1 MIPSTCVESGCEGL
15 ILVTGGAGYVGSHI
29 CKALAQAGEEHLVF
43 DNLSTGNAWAVRWG
57 ELFQGDICRPKD
69 LRDCFRRH
77 PIDAVIHFAALSLV
91 GESGVKPAEYYQTN
105 VVGTLNL
112 LNVMREFEVKSIV
125 FSSSAAVYGEPE
137 EIPIPESH
145 PLRPV
150 NVYGRTKV
158 MMEQLMADFYQ
169 AYGIC
174 YAALRYFNAAGA
186 ALGGD
191 IGEVHDP
198 ETHLIPNIIHAAFRK
213 QKAIEIYGTDY
224 PTADGSAIRD
234 YVHVDDLAQAHLSAL
249 ALLRGGQNAGPINL
263 GSNLGISVW
272 QVLATAED
280 VLAMP
285 IPHCP
290 RSRRSGD
297 PVILVASNAKA
308 RQVLQWEPQYDLAAM
323 IRSAAAFF
331 YPTRR

>member
-1 MIPSTCVESGCEGL
+1 M
-15 ILVTGGAGYVGSHI
+15 ILVTGGAGYVGSHL

-43 DNLSTGNAWAVRWG
+43 DNLSTGHAWAVRWG
-57 ELFQGDICRPKD
+57 ELFIGDICSLEE
-69 LRDCFRRH
+69 LRDCFRSH

-112 LNVMREFEVKSIV
+112 LNVMREFEVNSIV

-150 NVYGRTKV
+150 NVYGWTKV
-158 MMEQLMADFYQ
+158 MMEQLMADFHA
-169 AYGIC
+169 AYGIR

-186 ALGGD
+186 APGGE

-198 ETHLIPNIIHAAFRK
+198 ETHLIPNIIRAAFGK

-249 ALLRGGQNAGPINL
+249 ALLREGQNVGPINL
-263 GSNLGISVW
+263 GSNLGFSVW
-272 QVLATAED
+272 QVLRTAEE
-280 VLAMP
+280 VLEMS

-290 RSRRSGD
+290 WPRRSGD
-297 PVILVASNAKA
+297 PAILVASNAKA
-308 RQVLQWEPQYDLAAM
+308 RQFLQWEPHYDLAAM
-323 IRSAAAFF
+323 ILHSRDVVQLS
-331 YPTRR
+331 TNSR